1 MSGSLE
7 VRQFLMRH
15 DGANAAPSGSGVP
28 TQRMGGSDAGRI
40 SDEQVHR
47 ARLAVANGARGAEDC
62 ALLLDMLGL
71 APGEDGSSPVQ
82 H

>member
-15 DGANAAPSGSGVP
+15 DETQSASSGAGVP
-28 TQRMGGSDAGRI
+28 TQRGSGADALRV
-40 SDEQVHR
+40 SDDQVHR
-47 ARLAVANGARGAEDC
+47 ARLAVAGVAHDAEDC

-71 APGEDGSSPVQ
+71 MRGEDGVPPVQ
-82 H
+82 R